1 MTADASGPAPVGEA
15 EEDHPRSSDRD
26 DDASASDLPTEPA
39 SDAPSAGGAALPDF
53 ARHLHPVAER
63 VKGATEKLAATFN
76 ERVVPS
82 TNRGLDDAKH
92 GWRTRVAPS
101 LESGKDAVASFFGKV
116 SDAVRE
122 SNDALQ
128 RRSDFRSG
136 KEAFGKRVGEMG
148 DVVSRRAS
156 SAMDTIKE
164 GTRELRYGVADLMT
178 RDPMTFENAFAE
190 KRADEK
196 ESDDVSY
203 FAKDGDDRDATRSLT
218 NDDDRTRV
226 ASTSDF
232 VHEQNDPGALL
243 GIALERR
250 AAWDAKIAP
259 VPCLITATCQFI
271 CADKTF
277 LESLDFLATSSDDD
291 SEDERFGRQKANAL
305 LASFTS
311 NPAHIIGP
319 EVPKRVA
326 VQTLF
331 MYLES
336 LPEPLV
342 AYSLYAALVGEGSS
356 DDDAQKTQKG
366 ETAKTAKSEDK
377 VEALVG
383 LLSPARR
390 VALECV
396 LGVAARVVV
405 YSAEKEL
412 KNEEETE
419 VAIAAAAAAVAPRVA
434 WPRAGRWS
442 PETTRRAF
450 CRETT
455 LDPSNASDR
464 AAREAR
470 AIAAC
475 VARLV
480 RRRADEIAKTR
491 GERERSGE

>member
-1 MTADASGPAPVGEA
+1 LARE
-15 EEDHPRSSDRD
+15 
-26 DDASASDLPTEPA
+26 
-39 SDAPSAGGAALPDF
+39 GA
-53 ARHLHPVAER
+53 
-63 VKGATEKLAATFN
+63 
-76 ERVVPS
+76 
-82 TNRGLDDAKH
+82 
-92 GWRTRVAPS
+92 
-101 LESGKDAVASFFGKV
+101 
-116 SDAVRE
+116 
-122 SNDALQ
+122 
-128 RRSDFRSG
+128 
-136 KEAFGKRVGEMG
+136 
-148 DVVSRRAS
+148 
-156 SAMDTIKE
+156 
-164 GTRELRYGVADLMT
+164 
-178 RDPMTFENAFAE
+178 
-190 KRADEK
+190 
-196 ESDDVSY
+196 
-203 FAKDGDDRDATRSLT
+203 
-218 NDDDRTRV
+218 
-226 ASTSDF
+226 
-232 VHEQNDPGALL
+232 
-243 GIALERR
+243 
-250 AAWDAKIAP
+250 
-259 VPCLITATCQFI
+259 
-271 CADKTF
+271 
-277 LESLDFLATSSDDD
+277 
-291 SEDERFGRQKANAL
+291 
-305 LASFTS
+305 
-311 NPAHIIGP
+311 
-319 EVPKRVA
+319 
-326 VQTLF
+326 
-331 MYLES
+331 
-336 LPEPLV
+336 
-342 AYSLYAALVGEGSS
+342 S